1 MAWFRSWRRIFGK
14 VQVAMP
20 LDTGAVTND
29 LNLLWTPD
37 QDRAVHAPGLG
48 DGPNL
53 GAALRAIR
61 EYRQMDLA
69 DLALITR
76 IRRQYLLAVEEMR
89 VDQLP
94 SRPFAVG
101 YVRAYA
107 DALGLDPEQAVMRFR
122 RDAPENEQPLHAP
135 VGVARERDPRLVL
148 VGVCCAIVIGG
159 ILLWNVAQRSMIM
172 AAPPPS
178 VIAETGPAPK
188 IAAPGDQAPVKLGAP
203 LPPPQESTTPKPY
216 VTPGLEQQL
225 SGVNDTA
232 ASAAGQLTEAQA
244 AAAGVQAAAAVG
256 SPFTP
261 SGTVFGAPPEQ
272 PAVILQARRA
282 ASLTIHGADGSV
294 YFARLLSAGQ
304 AYRAP
309 LIKGLTVD
317 LSQPDAFD
325 LFVGGVLK
333 GPMQTAKV
341 QVADLAE

>member
-1 MAWFRSWRRIFGK
+1 
-14 VQVAMP
+14 
-20 LDTGAVTND
+20 
-29 LNLLWTPD
+29 
-37 QDRAVHAPGLG
+37 
-48 DGPNL
+48 
-53 GAALRAIR
+53 LRTIR
-61 EYRQMDLA
+61 EFRGLDLA
-69 DLALITR
+69 DLALSTR

-94 SRPFAVG
+94 SRPFAIG

-107 DALGLDPEQAVMRFR
+107 DALGLDTEQAVMRFR

-135 VGVARERDPRLVL
+135 VGVSRERDPRLVL
-148 VGVCCAIVIGG
+148 VGICGAIVVTG
-159 ILLWNVAQRSMIM
+159 IVLWNVAQRAMIM
-172 AAPPPS
+172 AAPPPP
-178 VIAETGPAPK
+178 VIADSGPAPK
-188 IAAPGDQAPVKLGAP
+188 TPSGGDQGPVKLGAP

-225 SGVNDTA
+225 SSVNDTA

-244 AAAGVQAAAAVG
+244 AAAGVQAVAPVG

-261 SGTVFGAPPEQ
+261 GGTVFGVSAQQ

-282 ASLTIHGADGSV
+282 ASITIHGADGSV

-309 LIKGLTVD
+309 LIKGLTIDV
-317 LSQPDAFD
+317 SQPDAFD

-333 GPMQTAKV
+333 GPMQAAKA
-341 QVADLAE
+341 QVADLAN